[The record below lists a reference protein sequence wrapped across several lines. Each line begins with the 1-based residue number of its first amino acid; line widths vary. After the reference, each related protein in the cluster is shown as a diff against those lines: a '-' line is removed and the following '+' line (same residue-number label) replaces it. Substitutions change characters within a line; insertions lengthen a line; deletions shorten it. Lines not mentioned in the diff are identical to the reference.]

1 MARLHGSINLEIKS
15 VCSIQLRTRT
25 CDLAMWHKSVYPTGL
40 ARPSTR
46 PDTWT
51 CVAISKGTR
60 ASHTGVWLA
69 V

>member
-1 MARLHGSINLEIKS
+1 
-15 VCSIQLRTRT
+15 
-25 CDLAMWHKSVYPTGL
+25 MWHKSVYPTGL

-46 PDTWT
+46 PGTRA
-51 CVAISKGTR
+51 CEAISKGSR